1 MSCDNSS
8 KSEALVYL
16 RRAKGGGT
24 GSVIWSWDYYEMASL
39 PTNDNVRYS
48 VKPESKNIP
57 LHEIGNNRYHDVICK
72 STHIAYK
79 IGGDS
84 RTAAIRTGDGI
95 GQKEKNEE
103 TTNNPCVYLFVS
115 SKNFY
120 ERLPE
125 CWPWSCRRWTKEIK
139 KNDKDEKVVTY
150 FAYSATGGKNS
161 VASPANLN
169 LTIVESD
176 GITENKSIPLYKV
189 TKNDFPE
196 DEEPQHISNAYLFY
210 KTVDTATGSEE
221 DPIEEEILNK
231 CGCEAGTVQIKLA
244 TEFFPVLCDGV
255 CKLVIKFGY
264 LCYSETDGDYVLGK
278 AIKKLISPFW
288 TCRINEYIYLFD
300 QDQDH
305 RPLLASLRLT
315 LDGTET
321 KDLEVFDKDA
331 TNKTVVVT
339 GQDYNVTVSNDV
351 YSQIPWNKCDKPR
364 GDNEYIASYSD
375 IMGKAEKY
383 LSAHSRCCDYCT
395 KADQDGQITYFVN
408 SYCTALDSECSGESY
423 VDIESECGG
432 GGGSSAGG
440 TSTISGGSGT
450 DTTTGALG
458 GDYRAVTGD
467 TGYGGPTTGF
477 F

>member
-24 GSVIWSWDYYEMASL
+24 GSIIWSWDYYEMASL
-39 PTNDNVRYS
+39 PTNDNVRYN

-57 LHEIGNNRYHDVICK
+57 LHEIGNNKYRDVICK

-95 GQKEKNEE
+95 GQKEKSEE
-103 TTNNPCVYLFVS
+103 TSNNPCVYLFVS

-125 CWPWSCRRWTKEIK
+125 CWPWSCRRWTKEITK
-139 KNDKDEKVVTY
+139 DSNGDKVISY
-150 FAYSATGGKNS
+150 FAYSATGSKNS

-169 LTIVESD
+169 LTIAESN
-176 GITENKSIPLYKV
+176 GITENTSIPIYKI
-189 TKNDFPE
+189 TKNEFPQ
-196 DEEPQHISNAYLFY
+196 DTEPQHISNAYLFY
-210 KTVDTATGSEE
+210 KTVNIASGSIQEE
-221 DPIEEEILNK
+221 VLNK
-231 CGCEAGTVQIKLA
+231 CGCESGTVQIKLA
-244 TEFFPVLCDGV
+244 VELFPVLCDGV

-264 LCYSETDGDYVLGK
+264 LCYSEVDGNYTLGK
-278 AIKKLISPFW
+278 AVKKLISPFW
-288 TCRINEYIYLFD
+288 TCRINEYIYLYD
-300 QDQDH
+300 QEQEH

-321 KDLEVFDKDA
+321 RDMEVFDNDA

-339 GQDYNVTVSNDV
+339 GQDYNVVLSNRV
-351 YSQIPWNKCDKPR
+351 YVQIPWNKCDRPR
-364 GDNEYIASYSD
+364 SDNEYVASYSD
-375 IMGKAEKY
+375 IIGKAEKY
-383 LSAHSRCCDYCT
+383 LSAHNRCCDYCT
-395 KADQDGQITYFVN
+395 RVNEDGQITYFVN

-423 VDIESECGG
+423 VDIQSECSSGS
-432 GGGSSAGG
+432 GGS
-440 TSTISGGSGT
+440 STISGGGGT
-450 DTTTGALG
+450 DTTAGGLG
-458 GDYRAVTGD
+458 GDYGAMSGD
-467 TGYGGPTTGF
+467 TGYGGPMTGF